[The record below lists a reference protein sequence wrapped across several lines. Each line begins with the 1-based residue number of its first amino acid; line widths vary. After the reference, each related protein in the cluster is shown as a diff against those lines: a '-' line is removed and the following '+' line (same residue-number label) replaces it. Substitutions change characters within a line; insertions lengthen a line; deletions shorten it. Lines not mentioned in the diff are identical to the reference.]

1 MPNLVWFRND
11 LRINDNPAL
20 SSAIGDSSESVIG
33 LFLIC
38 PKTWLKHN
46 WGSPRVQFLMKN
58 VNEHSRQLTL
68 LNIPLLIREIDKF
81 ESVPDLIARLVSEHN
96 CSHVYAGRE
105 FGVDEINRDKKVKES
120 LLKSGIKLSS
130 GLS

>member
-1 MPNLVWFRND
+1 MPKLVWFRND

-46 WGSPRVQFLMKN
+46 WGSPRVEFLMKN
-58 VNEHSRQLTL
+58 VQEHSKQLNL
-68 LNIPLLIREIDKF
+68 LNIPLLIAEVDTF
-81 ESVPDLIARLVSEHN
+81 ECAPDVIARLVSKHN

-105 FGVDEINRDKKVKES
+105 FGVDEIDRDKK
-120 LLKSGIKLSS
+120 
-130 GLS
+130 